1 MGYRKS
7 IRWVAPIQIFS
18 SVLIFTLSA
27 ALFLLSL
34 VCLGFY
40 LKFKKTFNYLKEIE
54 NDNFLMEARFK
65 DLEKNLELKES
76 QHRLSMESLKESFE
90 HERRSMEE
98 KKIEI
103 QTKEKDFEISIAK
116 LTEDLEEQRDLK
128 TKVTSQKK
136 SSEVRL
142 GHIAETLAPF
152 LDQFEFE
159 PEECSFLGQPI
170 DYVSFGQEEITF
182 IEVKSG
188 KSQLSSKQRK
198 IRDQIIEG
206 KVAWKEVRIK

>member
-1 MGYRKS
+1 M
-7 IRWVAPIQIFS
+7 
-18 SVLIFTLSA
+18 IFTLSA

-40 LKFKKTFNYLKEIE
+40 LKFKKTFNYLKEVE
-54 NDNFLMEARFK
+54 NDNFLIEARFK

-76 QHRLSMESLKESFE
+76 QYRLSMESLKESFE
-90 HERRSMEE
+90 HERKSIEE
-98 KKIEI
+98 KKVEI
-103 QTKEKDFEISIAK
+103 QTKEKSFEIAVAK
-116 LTEDLEEQRDLK
+116 LTEDLEEQKELK
-128 TKVTSQKK
+128 NKVTSQKK

-170 DYVSFGQEEITF
+170 DYVSFGQDNITF

-198 IRDQIIEG
+198 IRDQITEG

>member
-1 MGYRKS
+1 MDLILFS
-7 IRWVAPIQIFS
+7 LTTFS
-18 SVLIFTLSA
+18 SIFA
-27 ALFLLSL
+27 IA
-34 VCLGFY
+34 FY
-40 LKFKKTFNYLKEIE
+40 LKFKKTFKYLKDIE
-54 NDNFLMEARFK
+54 NDNFLIESRFK

-76 QHRLSMESLKESFE
+76 QYRLGMESLKESFE
-90 HERRSMEE
+90 HERKSIEE

-103 QTKEKDFEISIAK
+103 RTKEKGFEISIAK
-116 LTEDLEEQRDLK
+116 LTEDLEEQKDLK

-170 DYVSFGQEEITF
+170 DYISFGQDEVTF

-188 KSQLSSKQRK
+188 NSQLSSKQRR
-198 IRDQIIEG
+198 IRDQILEG

>member
-1 MGYRKS
+1 M
-7 IRWVAPIQIFS
+7 IFS
-18 SVLIFTLSA
+18 LSA

-34 VCLGFY
+34 ICLGLY

-54 NDNFLMEARFK
+54 NDHFLIEARFK

-76 QHRLSMESLKESFE
+76 QHRLSMESLKESFK
-90 HERRSMEE
+90 HERKSIEE

-103 QTKEKDFEISIAK
+103 QAKEKDFEISIAK
-116 LTEDLEEQRDLK
+116 LTEDLEEQKNLK

-152 LDQFEFE
+152 LDQFEFN

-170 DYVSFGQEEITF
+170 DYISFGQDDITF

-198 IRDQIIEG
+198 IRDQIQEG
-206 KVAWKEVRIK
+206 KVKWKEVRID

>member
-1 MGYRKS
+1 
-7 IRWVAPIQIFS
+7 
-18 SVLIFTLSA
+18 LIFTLSA

-40 LKFKKTFNYLKEIE
+40 LKFKKTFNYLKEVE
-54 NDNFLMEARFK
+54 NDNFLIEARFK

-76 QHRLSMESLKESFE
+76 QYRLSMESLKESFE
-90 HERRSMEE
+90 HERKSIEE
-98 KKIEI
+98 KKVEI
-103 QTKEKDFEISIAK
+103 QTKEKSFEIAVAK
-116 LTEDLEEQRDLK
+116 LTEDLEEQKELK
-128 TKVTSQKK
+128 NKVTSQKK

-170 DYVSFGQEEITF
+170 DYVSFGQDNITF

-198 IRDQIIEG
+198 IRDQITEG